1 MEDAMR
7 LEQLEFLLEI
17 AKLRSISSTAEKYY
31 ISPSAVSKSI
41 KALEDELEIT
51 LLNRTNSGVEV
62 TLDGKRI
69 LSYAKNII
77 HNIECIYNISKEIS
91 NKNKLNEKINIRIA
105 TTPAVLESVL
115 QKTITSIYKIYPN
128 LNIDIHVISTSE
140 HEFIRQNSEFDIIF
154 LSDAYDVK
162 TGRTTKYANE
172 LHAGRHE
179 EEIFSVEFM
188 MVTKA
193 GFPYPS
199 RSGVDMEKIMGAKYI
214 LNYSARL
221 EDNIFPKELFEK
233 TNSKILMKS
242 DNILTIKKGIR
253 EFNGIYIGDR
263 IRIEMNFSDDENFE
277 FFLVKNLLCRFSA
290 IYAEDNAYSEVIQE
304 IISHC
309 RKQKRF
315 IR

>member
-1 MEDAMR
+1 MR

-17 AKLRSISSTAEKYY
+17 SKLHSISSTATKYY

-62 TLDGKRI
+62 TDEGKHI
-69 LSYAKNII
+69 LVYAKNII
-77 HNIECIYNISKEIS
+77 HNVECIYNISKEIS
-91 NKNKLNEKINIRIA
+91 NKNIMNRKMNIRIA

-115 QKTITSIYKIYPN
+115 QKAITNIYKLYPN
-128 LNIDIHVISTSE
+128 LNMDIHVISTNE

-154 LSDAYDVK
+154 LSDVYDVK
-162 TGRTTKYANE
+162 TGRTTQYVGE
-172 LHAGRHE
+172 PYAGRHE
-179 EEIFSVEFM
+179 EEIFSVELM
-188 MVTKA
+188 MVTRS
-193 GFPYPS
+193 GFPHPA
-199 RSGVDMEKIMGAKYI
+199 RSGVDMGKLVGAKYI

-221 EDNIFPKELFEK
+221 EDNIFPKALFEK
-233 TNSKILMKS
+233 TDSKILMKS

-263 IRIEMNFSDDENFE
+263 IRIEMNFSEDENFE
-277 FFLVKNLLCRFSA
+277 FFPVKNLFCRFSA
-290 IYAEDNAYSEVIQE
+290 IYAEDNEHIQVIQE
-304 IISHC
+304 IINNC